1 MYFAEKHQ
9 YILISR
15 EENEIRRLQE
25 KIRVLELENKN
36 LLSKNTEL
44 TSENSV
50 LLNKIRYSENDKK
63 KYSENI
69 GKIFTS
75 RQMKKIMDP
84 NCKRIRWSSDDI
96 ASAMSLRSVS
106 KKAYRYL
113 RAHNYPFP
121 ALSTLRRWAATFNL
135 DQGIFKGCCYFNEK

>member
-15 EENEIRRLQE
+15 EEDEIRRLQE

-36 LLSKNTEL
+36 LLTKNTEL

-50 LLNKIRYSENDKK
+50 LLNKIRDFENDKK

-75 RQMKKIMDP
+75 GQMKKIMDP

-106 KKAYRYL
+106 KKKRIG
-113 RAHNYPFP
+113 
-121 ALSTLRRWAATFNL
+121 T
-135 DQGIFKGCCYFNEK
+135 